1 MTIRLELSHDL
12 IKKMAT
18 NLHNFKLVYRSVYK
32 LTRNILILRD
42 EEDGHHERE
51 PNDQGEDFMI

>member
-1 MTIRLELSHDL
+1 MRLGLSHDL

-32 LTRNILILRD
+32 STHDILILRD
-42 EEDGHHERE
+42 EEDSRHKRE
-51 PNDQGEDFMI
+51 SNDQEEDFMI